1 MSSRRGRMTIK
12 LLLVALL
19 SGCGQ
24 EISPHQQQELA
35 SGTEAYNAGNY
46 SQVIRHANA
55 VLQETRSGQAA
66 AQAWYLRGMA
76 RYEQDQLQAA
86 REDLQQALDEAHE
99 ASLMVKAAD
108 ALGEIAY
115 RQDDLTAAAGYFQTV
130 LERGEP
136 TQPPADHAHYRL
148 GSIYQRQ
155 SQWEQA
161 DLHFQR
167 LIYHFPD
174 SELAELASQRSGARH
189 WTIQAG
195 SFTERDNAMSASKLF
210 PITGPRPFVEPV
222 IRGTD
227 RVYLLMVGKWTR
239 YDQAAAALPAV
250 RDVKPDAFLNV
261 VR

>member
-1 MSSRRGRMTIK
+1 MSSRGRLIIK
-12 LLLVALL
+12 VFLVTLLC
-19 SGCGQ
+19 GCGQ
-24 EISPHQQQELA
+24 EISPHLQQELA
-35 SGTEAYNAGNY
+35 SGTQAYNAGNY
-46 SQVIRHANA
+46 GEVIRHANA
-55 VLQETRSGQAA
+55 VLQETHSGQAA

-86 REDLQQALDEAHE
+86 REDLEQALEEADE
-99 ASLMVKAAD
+99 ASLSVKAAD

-115 RQDDLTAAAGYFQTV
+115 RDDDLPTAAGYFQTV
-130 LERGEP
+130 LDRGEP
-136 TQPPADHAHYRL
+136 TEPPADHAHYRL

-174 SELAELASQRSGARH
+174 SDLAELASQRSGARH

-210 PITGPRPFVEPV
+210 PITGPQPFVEPF
-222 IRGTD
+222 IRD
-227 RVYLLMVGKWTR
+227 SQRVYLLMVGKWTR